1 MLECYLVCIQD
12 RKFTF
17 IKIPVRA
24 FFLFLHF
31 VAATLFLSRL
41 RKRLTAS
48 CGANSFTLI
57 RFTANFDPGG
67 VFDPSDSHAAVAV
80 AAVGDLVGEGNPGTV
95 PLISLPPLPIFCR
108 ILILKP
114 SLINCEVYAW
124 TLIEEPGV
132 EAYSLVLALDPE
144 VVSIAVT
151 SA

>member
-80 AAVGDLVGEGNPGTV
+80 AAVWDLVGEGNPGNV
-95 PLISLPPLPIFCR
+95 PLISPPLPIFCR

-114 SLINCEVYAW
+114 SLINCEVYA
-124 TLIEEPGV
+124 
-132 EAYSLVLALDPE
+132 
-144 VVSIAVT
+144 
-151 SA
+151 

>member
-1 MLECYLVCIQD
+1 MLECFLFCIQD

-48 CGANSFTLI
+48 WGANSFTLI

-67 VFDPSDSHAAVAV
+67 VFDPSDAHAAVDV
-80 AAVGDLVGEGNPGTV
+80 APVGDLVGEGNPV
-95 PLISLPPLPIFCR
+95 PLISPPLPIFCR

-114 SLINCEVYAW
+114 SLINCEVYA
-124 TLIEEPGV
+124 
-132 EAYSLVLALDPE
+132 
-144 VVSIAVT
+144 
-151 SA
+151 